1 MLRIWQIVDR
11 TRVNFNWLDDFCKY
25 KLIKSNLVYFLP
37 VKKKKSR
44 PITIMVFKVLET
56 NNLSM
61 TTSRR
66 KKKKKKKLLKYRL
79 LMLSM
84 VMELTN

>member
-25 KLIKSNLVYFLP
+25 KFGSVFFLFSSS
-37 VKKKKSR
+37 KKKSR
-44 PITIMVFKVLET
+44 TITIMVFKVLET

-61 TTSRR
+61 TTSREE
-66 KKKKKKKLLKYRL
+66 KKKKSSKILVANVEHGDGVHK
-79 LMLSM
+79 
-84 VMELTN
+84 